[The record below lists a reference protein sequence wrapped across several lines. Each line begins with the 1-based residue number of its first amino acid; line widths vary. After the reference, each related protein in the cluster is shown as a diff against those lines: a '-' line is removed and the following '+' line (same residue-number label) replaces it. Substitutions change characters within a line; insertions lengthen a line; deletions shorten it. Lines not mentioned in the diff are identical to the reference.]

1 MTKNPPPARN
11 ADDLTISINPLS
23 ANTASELEISDNPL
37 SAEDKSR
44 KLFEAAKEGD
54 VEKVNVLVSTQNVD
68 YTHNDSFWGPTTP
81 LFIACKE
88 GHIDVAKALIAK
100 GADLNLANQYGGATP
115 LLIACK
121 EGHIDVSK
129 ALIAGGADLDLAESG
144 FKATPLI
151 MACSK
156 GHVEIVIA
164 LIDKG
169 ANLEKA
175 DYFGNAPLYGACKN
189 GHTASAEALLK
200 AGANTDCLREEGILY
215 GYQNTIRSD
224 FKNASEEMKNLIK
237 TFIDPKKNINRDES
251 LERRPSSEVAT
262 SIVQEIEDGLR
273 RNAR

>member
-23 ANTASELEISDNPL
+23 ANTASELEISDNPI
-37 SAEDKSR
+37 SAEDNSR

-54 VEKVNVLVSTQNVD
+54 VEKVNVLASAQNVD
-68 YTHNDSFWGPTTP
+68 HTHNDSFWGPITP

-88 GHIDVAKALIAK
+88 GHIDVVKALIAK
-100 GADLNLANQYGGATP
+100 GADLNLANQYGGITP

-121 EGHIDVSK
+121 EGYIDVAK
-129 ALIAGGADLDLAESG
+129 ALIAGGADLDLAEYG
-144 FKATPLI
+144 FKTTPLL
-151 MACSK
+151 MACGK
-156 GHVEIVIA
+156 GHAEIVIA

-169 ANLEKA
+169 ANLEKVN
-175 DYFGNAPLYGACKN
+175 YFDATPLYVACRN

-224 FKNASEEMKNLIK
+224 FKNASEEMKKLIK
-237 TFIDPKKNINRDES
+237 TFIDPKKNINGDES
-251 LERRPSSEVAT
+251 LERRPSSEAGSSWV
-262 SIVQEIEDGLR
+262 EDLR
-273 RNAR
+273 RHGR